1 MNAAATRLERGHPG
15 EPGAHGR
22 REMQMERER
31 TPAFYSYLAAVLA
44 LAGLFLAVSLDAQ
57 ETRGRIVGRVSDTTR
72 APIPGASVTVADA
85 TRGTTAS
92 AATNSEGLFQ
102 VSYLLPGTYQV
113 TVEVTGFKKH
123 VQDNLLLQMNET
135 RDLAIVLEV
144 GGIEDAVSVTA
155 EGLALKTSDA
165 SLGFTVDTKRLADLP
180 LIHGDPYKI
189 MGLAT
194 GLAHSGSQR
203 LDRPYEPTHIVGY
216 AYDGTRS
223 NRSDLLIDGAP
234 STSTANQNEVIASY
248 VPPSDMVQEFTVQTA
263 TFDAQ
268 FGNTEGGVTSMSIKS
283 GTNLFHGSVYY
294 YAEPKAWAANDFF
307 GNKRGQDRPDTSSD
321 RPGFSLTGPVRIPG
335 LYDGRD
341 KTFFSVG
348 YERIKDVR
356 PRFDAGSDVWVP
368 TEALR
373 NGDFSEYSSNI
384 TIYDPLTR
392 VPTGSGQY
400 AGQPFPGNKIPA
412 DRISPVSRAIL
423 DYYSLPKNPG
433 LVGNIYD
440 STLPETA
447 DYSTLTARL
456 DQKIS
461 SSNKMFARY
470 SWYNRDSIYNEYLDS
485 EASGTWFQFQ
495 SYQAVIDDVHVFNP
509 TTVLNVRYGY
519 NRFERNSGQEEDAR
533 NWDMTRLSFPA
544 QYNTLIS
551 DAARYF
557 PRLDFDGNTMIDVAY
572 GADFRPTTSHTV
584 VAALNKVL
592 AKHSLKGGL
601 EMRIYREDSL
611 STANEQSGRYQFTN
625 SYTRQNSASGT
636 DYQGLQNYAS
646 FLLGLPSTT
655 SITRASDYSEY
666 SKTWGFFV
674 QDDWR
679 VNSKLTLN
687 LGLRWEIETAL
698 TERNDKSVSGFEY
711 GYVQPIEGTVQDR
724 YAKLNDPALK
734 ALLPQINVRG
744 GLMFAG
750 VDGPSRL
757 YATPKNTFLP
767 RFGFAYQINPQT
779 VIRGGAGLFAGFLGQ
794 RRGDVFPNGWS
805 QITTIGTRFNA
816 NGAPIPRSWDD
827 ALLTQEIL
835 EPVGN
840 ANGRQQA
847 LGQAIDFFNQSPG
860 ISKQL
865 RWQIGFQRE
874 LPWGFVFE
882 AAYVGNHG
890 YDIEIVRNINAL
902 PNQYLNADNSRTAAM
917 NANNTFLTG
926 SVANPFA
933 GLLPGSSLNNPT
945 IARSQLLRP
954 YPQFLDIR
962 TTNNDGKSWY
972 SSAQVSLQK
981 RFSQGY
987 TLGVSY
993 TYSQWEQATEYLNAA
1008 DPEPTRM
1015 ISDLDVPH
1023 RLSLSAIL
1031 ELPFGKGRKWGSNA
1045 SGLVDGLIGGW
1056 QVQAVYTYQ
1065 SGFPVP
1071 FGSFSVTGGTTT
1083 GDLFYNGGEIKID
1096 NPTTDRWFNTDA
1108 FTSILNDT
1116 ATNATPVNHLR
1127 TVPYRFD
1134 DVRRDSINNI
1144 DLSLIK
1150 DILIK
1155 GDVRLQL
1162 RAEFINAFNEAY
1174 FPNPVAGATSSTF
1187 GQVTASNQDNYA
1199 RRAQVG
1205 VKLIF

>member
-1 MNAAATRLERGHPG
+1 
-15 EPGAHGR
+15 
-22 REMQMERER
+22 MERER
-31 TPAFYSYLAAVLA
+31 TPASHLLRTVA
-44 LAGLFLAVSLDAQ
+44 LLLTFLFLAVSLDAQ
-57 ETRGRIVGRVSDTTR
+57 ETRGRIAGRVSDTTR
-72 APIPGASVTVADA
+72 APIPGAAVTVADA

-92 AATNSEGLFQ
+92 ATTNSEGLFQ
-102 VSYLLPGTYQV
+102 VTYLLPGTYQV

-123 VQDNLLLQMNET
+123 VQDNVLLQMNET

-144 GGIEDAVSVTA
+144 GGVEEAVSVTA
-155 EGLALKTSDA
+155 ENLALNTTDGSM
-165 SLGFTVDTKRLADLP
+165 GFTVDTKRIAELP

-203 LDRPYEPTHIVGY
+203 LDRPYEPTHIVGF

-223 NRSDLLIDGAP
+223 NRSDLLIDGVP

-248 VPPSDMVQEFTVQTA
+248 VPPSDMVQEFRVQTA

-283 GTNLFHGSVYY
+283 GTNRYHGSVYY
-294 YAEPKAWAANDFF
+294 FAEPKAWAANDFF
-307 GNKRGQDRPDTSSD
+307 GNKRGQERPETSSD
-321 RPGFSLTGPVRIPG
+321 RPGFSLTGPLRIPG

-356 PRFDAGSDVWVP
+356 PRFDAGGDSWVP

-373 NGDFSEYSSNI
+373 NGDFSAYSSNI
-384 TIYDPLTR
+384 TIYDPMTR
-392 VPTGSGQY
+392 KPTGTGQY
-400 AGQPFPGNKIPA
+400 TGTAFPGNIIPP
-412 DRISPVSRAIL
+412 DRISPVAKAIL
-423 DYYSLPKNPG
+423 QYYCLPKNPG
-433 LVGNIYD
+433 LAGNITD

-447 DYSTLTARL
+447 EYSTLTARV

-461 SSNKMFARY
+461 NSNKMFARY
-470 SWYNRDSIYNEYLDS
+470 SWYNRDSIYNEYTTFPES
-485 EASGTWFQFQ
+485 SGTWFQFQ
-495 SYQAVIDDVHVFNP
+495 SYQVVLDDVHVFNP
-509 TTVLNVRYGY
+509 STVLNVRYGY
-519 NRFERNSGQEEDAR
+519 NRFERNSGQQEEAR
-533 NWDMTRLSFPA
+533 NWDMTKLGFPA
-544 QYNTLIS
+544 EYNSMIS
-551 DAARYF
+551 DFARYF
-557 PRLDFDGNTMIDVAY
+557 PRLDFDGTTMIDVAF
-572 GADFRPTTSHTV
+572 GNDFRPTTSHTV
-584 VAALNKVL
+584 VAALNKTL
-592 AKHSLKGGL
+592 TKHALKGGM

-611 STANEQSGRYQFTN
+611 STANEQAGRYQFTN
-625 SYTRQNSASGT
+625 SYTRQSSASGT
-636 DYQGLQNYAS
+636 DYLGLQNYAA

-655 SITRASDYSEY
+655 SLTRASDYSEY

-687 LGLRWEIETAL
+687 IGLRYEVETAL

-711 GYVQPIEGTVQDR
+711 GYTQPIEGAVQTK
-724 YAKLNDPALK
+724 YAALNDPALK
-734 ALLPQINVRG
+734 ALVPQLNVKG

-750 VDGPSRL
+750 VDGSSRL
-757 YATPKNTFLP
+757 YETPKNTFLP
-767 RFGFAYQINPQT
+767 RFGFAYQLDPKTI
-779 VIRGGAGLFAGFLGQ
+779 IRGGAGLFAGFLGQ
-794 RRGDVFPNGWS
+794 RRGDVFPNGWA
-805 QITTIGTRFNA
+805 QVTTIATTTNA
-816 NGAPIPRSWDD
+816 YGAPVPKSWDN
-827 ALLTQEIL
+827 ALLTQPIL

-840 ANGRQQA
+840 ANGRQQG
-847 LGQAIDFFNQSPG
+847 LGNAIDFFNQDPK

-865 RWQIGFQRE
+865 RYQIGFQRE
-874 LPWGFVFE
+874 LPGGFVVE
-882 AAYVGNHG
+882 AAYVGNYG

-902 PNQYLNADNSRTAAM
+902 PNEYLNTDNSRTAAM
-917 NANNTFLTG
+917 NANNAFLTG

-933 GLLPGSSLNNPT
+933 GLIPGTSLNNAT
-945 IARSQLLRP
+945 IARNQLMRP

-972 SSAQVSLQK
+972 NSAQLSLQK
-981 RFSQGY
+981 RFSKGY
-987 TLGVSY
+987 TLGVAY
-993 TYSQWEQATEYLNAA
+993 TYSNWKQATEYLNPA
-1008 DPEPTRM
+1008 DTEPTKM

-1023 RLSLSAIL
+1023 RLSLSAIV
-1031 ELPFGKGRKWGSNA
+1031 ELPFGQGRRWASDA
-1045 SGLVDGLIGGW
+1045 SGFVNGLIGGW
-1056 QVQAVYTYQ
+1056 QIQAVYTYQ

-1071 FGSFSVTGGTTT
+1071 FGSFSATGGTTT
-1083 GDLFYNGGEIKID
+1083 GDLFYNGGGIAID

-1116 ATNATPVNHLR
+1116 STNAAPVNHLR
-1127 TVPYRFD
+1127 TFPYRHD

-1155 GDVRLQL
+1155 DDIRLQL

-1174 FPNPVAGATSSTF
+1174 FPQPVVGAASSTF

-1199 RRAQVG
+1199 RRAQIG
-1205 VKLIF
+1205 IKLLF

>member
-1 MNAAATRLERGHPG
+1 MERNPRTAGRGLLAAALVC
-15 EPGAHGR
+15 AALVV
-22 REMQMERER
+22 
-31 TPAFYSYLAAVLA
+31 PA
-44 LAGLFLAVSLDAQ
+44 SLLAQ
-57 ETRGRIVGRVSDTTR
+57 ETRGRITGRVSDTTK
-72 APIPGASVTVADA
+72 APIPGAAVTVTDA
-85 TRGTTAS
+85 SRGATATSTTNA
-92 AATNSEGLFQ
+92 EGLFQ
-102 VSYLLPGTYQV
+102 VNYLLPGTYQV

-123 VQDNLLLQMNET
+123 VQDKVVLQMTET

-144 GGIEDAVSVTA
+144 GAMEEAVSVTA
-155 EGLALKTSDA
+155 DAAALNTSDA
-165 SLGFTVDTKRLADLP
+165 SMGFTVDQKRIAELP

-203 LDRPYEPTHIVGY
+203 LDRPYEPTHIVGF

-248 VPPSDMVQEFTVQTA
+248 VPPSDLVQEFKVQTA

-268 FGNTEGGVTSMSIKS
+268 FGNTEGGVTSMTIKS
-283 GTNLFHGSVYY
+283 GTNRYHGSVYY
-294 YAEPKAWAANDFF
+294 FAEPKGLAANDFF
-307 GNKRGQDRPDTSSD
+307 GNARGQERPDTSSN
-321 RPGFSLTGPVRIPG
+321 RPGFTLSGPLGIPG
-335 LYDGRD
+335 LYDGKDR
-341 KTFFSVG
+341 TFFTVG
-348 YERIKDVR
+348 YEHIKDVR
-356 PRFDAGSDVWVP
+356 PRFDAGQDVWVP

-373 NGDFSEYSSNI
+373 NGDFSAYSSNI

-400 AGQPFPGNKIPA
+400 TGQPFPGNIIPA

-433 LVGNIYD
+433 LAGNIYD

-447 DYSTLTARL
+447 DYDTFTVRL

-461 SSNKMFARY
+461 NANKAFVRY

-533 NWDMTRLSFPA
+533 NWDMTRLGFPGE
-544 QYNTLIS
+544 YNSLIS

-572 GADFRPTTSHTV
+572 GADFRPTTSHTF
-584 VAALNKVL
+584 AATLNKVL
-592 AKHSLKGGL
+592 SAHSVRGGM

-611 STANEQSGRYQFTN
+611 STANAQSGQYAFTN
-625 SYTRQNSASGT
+625 AYTRQSSASGT

-646 FLLGLPSTT
+646 FLLGLPNTT
-655 SITRASDYSEY
+655 SILRASDYSEY

-687 LGLRWEIETAL
+687 VGLRWEVETAL
-698 TERNDKSVSGFEY
+698 TERNDKSVSGFDY
-711 GYVQPIEGTVQDR
+711 GYTQPIEATVQQR
-724 YAKLNDPALK
+724 YAALNDPALK
-734 ALLPQINVRG
+734 ALVPQLGVQG

-750 VDGPSRL
+750 VDGSSRL
-757 YATPKNTFLP
+757 YETPKNTFLP
-767 RFGFAYQINPQT
+767 RFGFSYQLGPRT
-779 VIRGGAGLFAGFLGQ
+779 VVRGGIGLFAGFLGQ
-794 RRGDVFPNGWS
+794 RRGDVFPNGWA
-805 QITTIGTRFNA
+805 QTTTIGTTTNA
-816 NGAPIPRSWDD
+816 NGAPIPRRWDD
-827 ALLTQEIL
+827 ALLTQTIL

-840 ANGRQQA
+840 ANGRQQG
-847 LGQAIDFFNQSPG
+847 LGQAIDFFNQIPD

-874 LPWGFVFE
+874 LGAGFVLE
-882 AAYVGNHG
+882 AAYVGNYG

-902 PNQYLNADNSRTAAM
+902 PNEYLNTDNARTAAM
-917 NANNTFLTG
+917 NANNSFLTG
-926 SVANPFA
+926 SVPNPFV
-933 GLLPGSSLNNPT
+933 GLLPGTSLNNAT

-954 YPQFLDIR
+954 YPQYLDVR

-972 SSAQVSLQK
+972 HSGQVSLQK
-981 RFSQGY
+981 RFSKGY
-987 TLGVSY
+987 TLGVAY
-993 TYSQWEQATEYLNAA
+993 TYSRWEQATEYLNAGDA
-1008 DPEPTRM
+1008 TPNRM

-1023 RLSLSAIL
+1023 RLSISGIL
-1031 ELPFGKGRKWGSNA
+1031 ELPFGKGRRFLSEADGFLNA
-1045 SGLVDGLIGGW
+1045 LVGGW
-1056 QVQAVYTYQ
+1056 QIQGVYTYQ
-1065 SGFPVP
+1065 SGFPIP
-1071 FGSFSVTGGTTT
+1071 FGSVNVNTGVTT
-1083 GDLFYNGGEIKID
+1083 GDLFYNGGPIAID
-1096 NPTTDRWFNTDA
+1096 NPTVERWFNTDA
-1108 FTSILNDT
+1108 FTSILSDSS
-1116 ATNATPVNHLR
+1116 TNATPVNHLR
-1127 TVPYRFD
+1127 TLPYRFD

-1144 DLSLIK
+1144 DLSLLK
-1150 DILIK
+1150 TVDLGREMK
-1155 GDVRLQL
+1155 LEL
-1162 RAEFINAFNEAY
+1162 RAEFINAFNEPY
-1174 FPNPVAGATSSTF
+1174 FPNPVVGATSSTF
-1187 GQVTASNQDNYA
+1187 GRVSASNQENYA
-1199 RRAQVG
+1199 RRAQIG
-1205 VKLIF
+1205 VKLVF